1 MLQLRSLRCGD
12 LYELHAL
19 RENNLQKTIKE
30 LMLLENR
37 SKCHEVKVK
46 WAKEG
51 NIVPTYQQKMVS
63 GRWHLSFVKTDI
75 SL

>member
-1 MLQLRSLRCGD
+1 M
-12 LYELHAL
+12 
-19 RENNLQKTIKE
+19 QKTIKE
-30 LMLLENR
+30 IMLLENR